1 MTTERQAYDA
11 IVIGGGHNGLV
22 AAAYLGRAGKRVL
35 VLEAGGIIGGGAL
48 AAELQHKYMIPA
60 VSHLMDGLSDSVVKD
75 LKLARHGF
83 SYAATSLPSIALDL
97 DARHLV
103 LTGRAKEDEALLSS
117 RGQDAAKWTAF
128 ARRIENGAAWLAPL
142 LNRPPLVSASASARG
157 KLMARTMLAEASG
170 ERARETFLALAAK
183 SVSDWIHEDLD
194 VPLLA
199 GLVAFDATLGS
210 TDAPYDA
217 GTAFRLIYRHALK
230 AKSGVAIPRGGMGA
244 LAETLVA
251 LIEGQRGE
259 VWAEARAKRVL
270 MDGAKAV
277 GVELDNG
284 VEVVAPVILSGAAP
298 RETLMN
304 LVGARYLEAGL
315 ADRLSR
321 KGTGGATAKINL
333 ALDGAPGFR
342 GLTPEQMGG
351 RLVIAPSLEEV
362 EESALSARAGAL
374 PLDPVMEV
382 VMPTWHDTGLAP
394 EGHHIMSILV
404 HQVPYEVEGGWE
416 ARREEF
422 VQRAIRTI
430 CRYAPDATDYI
441 LAGEVLTPPDLETK
455 YGIRGGDWHQGGLN
469 PFDLLGLRPE
479 PELAGY
485 ATPVGGLYLCG
496 AGCHP
501 GGGVTGLPGKFAAET
516 VLEAEARGGRA

>member
-1 MTTERQAYDA
+1 MTAREQAFDA

-48 AAELQHKYMIPA
+48 SAELQHKYTLPA
-60 VSHLMDGLSDSVVKD
+60 VSHLMDGLSESVVKE

-83 SYAATSLPSIALDL
+83 SYAATGLPTVALDP
-97 DARHLV
+97 AGRHLV
-103 LTGRAKEDEALLSS
+103 LTGNTKEDETLLSS
-117 RGQDAAKWTAF
+117 RGQDAAKWKAF
-128 ARRIENGAAWLAPL
+128 SRQLENSAGWLSPL

-157 KLMARTMLAEASG
+157 KLLARAMLAEASG
-170 ERARETFLALAAK
+170 ERAREAFLSLAAK
-183 SVSDWIHEDLD
+183 SVSDWVHEELGSS
-194 VPLLA
+194 LLG

-217 GTAFRLIYRHALK
+217 GTAFRLIYRHALR
-230 AKSGVAIPRGGMGA
+230 ARSGVAIPKGGMGA
-244 LAETLVA
+244 LAETLA
-251 LIEGQRGE
+251 YLIVEQGGD
-259 VWAEARAKRVL
+259 VHPEARVKRVVV
-270 MDGAKAV
+270 DGATAC
-277 GVELDNG
+277 GVVLDNG
-284 VEVVAPVILSGAAP
+284 DEISAPIILSGAAP
-298 RETLMN
+298 QETLLG

-315 ADRLSR
+315 AHRLSLTR
-321 KGTGGATAKINL
+321 TSGATAKINL
-333 ALDGAPGFR
+333 ALDGMPGFR
-342 GLTPEQMGG
+342 GLTPEQVGG
-351 RLVIAPSLEEV
+351 RIVIAPSLEEV

-374 PLDPVMEV
+374 PLDPVMEI
-382 VMPTWHDTGLAP
+382 VMPTCHDADLAP
-394 EGHHIMSILV
+394 AGHHIMSILV
-404 HQVPYEVEGGWE
+404 HQVPYAIDGGWE

-422 VQRAIRTI
+422 VQRAIRTV

-455 YGIRGGDWHQGGLN
+455 YGVRGGDWHQGGLN

-485 ATPVGGLYLCG
+485 ATPIGGLYLCG

-516 VLEAEARGGRA
+516 VLENEAKGGRR

>member
-1 MTTERQAYDA
+1 MTGDRQAYDA

-35 VLEAGGIIGGGAL
+35 VLEAGGVVGGGAL
-48 AAELQHKYMIPA
+48 AAELQHKYTLPA
-60 VSHLMDGLSDSVVKD
+60 VSHLMDGLSASVVKD

-83 SYAATSLPSIALDL
+83 AYAASGLPTVALDP
-97 DARHLV
+97 DGRHLV
-103 LTGRAKEDEALLSS
+103 MTGNAKDDEAFLSA
-117 RGQDAAKWTAF
+117 RGQDGAKWTAF
-128 ARRIENGAAWLAPL
+128 ARKLENSAAWLSPL
-142 LNRPPLVSASASARG
+142 LNRPPLVDASSSARG
-157 KLMARTMLAEASG
+157 KLMARAVLAEASG
-170 ERARETFLALAAK
+170 ERAREAFLSLAAK
-183 SVSDWIHEDLD
+183 SISDWVHEELD
-194 VPLLA
+194 MPLLG

-230 AKSGVAIPRGGMGA
+230 AKSGVAIPKGGMGA

-259 VWAEARAKRVL
+259 VWAEARAGRIV
-270 MDGAKAV
+270 MDGATAC
-277 GVELDNG
+277 GVVLDNG
-284 VEVVAPVILSGAAP
+284 IEVSAPLILSGAAP
-298 RETLMN
+298 RETLLR

-315 ADRLSR
+315 ADRLSLG
-321 KGTGGATAKINL
+321 KAGGATAKINL
-333 ALDGAPGFR
+333 ALDGMPGFR
-342 GLTPEQMGG
+342 GLTPEQVGG
-351 RLVIAPSLEEV
+351 RIVIAPSLDEV

-374 PLDPVMEV
+374 PLDPVMEI
-382 VMPTWHDTGLAP
+382 VMPTCHDDSLAP
-394 EGHHIMSILV
+394 SGHHIMSILV
-404 HQVPYEVEGGWE
+404 HQVPYEIEGGWE

-422 VQRAIRTI
+422 VQRAIRAV

-485 ATPVGGLYLCG
+485 ATPVRGLYLCG

-516 VLEAEARGGRA
+516 VLEAETRGGRA